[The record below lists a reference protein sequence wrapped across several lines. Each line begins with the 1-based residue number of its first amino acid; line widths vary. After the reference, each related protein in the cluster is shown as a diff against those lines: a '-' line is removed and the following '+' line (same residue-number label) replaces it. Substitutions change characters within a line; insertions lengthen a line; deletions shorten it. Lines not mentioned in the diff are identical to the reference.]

1 VVTRRLAYAD
11 PPYPGQ
17 AGRYHGGT
25 EVDLRELIAHLR
37 TFDAWALSTSSA
49 ALRDVWNLCPEAR
62 VGAWAKTYAV
72 NGWSRVAYTW
82 EPVLFDTDRKKAA
95 EAGPWDSLVAAPVHR
110 TRQHWADTVPGRGG
124 GVKPAVF
131 TAWLLDLLGFED
143 GDEFSDLFPG
153 SGAVSRAVRARQGVL
168 L

>member
-1 VVTRRLAYAD
+1 VTRRLAYAD

-17 AGRYHGGT
+17 AGRYRDGV
-25 EVDLRELIAHLR
+25 EVDLPELIARLR
-37 TFDAWALSTSSA
+37 TFDAWALSTSAA

-62 VGAWAKTYAV
+62 CAAWTKTYAV

-95 EAGPWDSLVAAPVHR
+95 EAGPWDSLVCAPVHR
-110 TRQHWADTVPGRGG
+110 TRQHWADTAPGAGG
-124 GVKPAVF
+124 GVKPAEF
-131 TAWLLDLLGFED
+131 TEWVLTLLGYDD
-143 GDEFSDLFPG
+143 GDAFADLFPG
-153 SGAVSRAVRARQGVL
+153 SGAVTRAVANRQGAL